1 MGDPRPF
8 TREISIDIL
17 RGAVRMKKGF
27 HGTAGV
33 SFEELVSS
41 ESNLQ
46 RLRQTACQ
54 SRNTTDIRLELFRL
68 RARWERLCELIYES
82 ARFIGS
88 FEDLDHHMI
97 DLPTDEYIKFRKVIL
112 ISYLIY
118 VFNKFVVL
126 IHLSSICQLQ
136 RYNVD
141 RDTMNHDVSNL
152 GWFKL
157 AFGSVPTVNGRP
169 PPKSVSTHEGS
180 STQDSDDDFMPDKH
194 GNLPWKKKGKS
205 VASMSTK
212 KKKSSDASAK
222 RDDDSDDDFM
232 PDKHGNL
239 PWKKIM

>member
-1 MGDPRPF
+1 MGSSRPAVGRQPSRFAADRLDHPSPASFSRHPSPAIPFPFRVVGSLKRAHLCLFSSLPLLLIASVPLLHFAVMGDPRPF

-17 RGAVRMKKGF
+17 RGAVRMKKGL

-97 DLPTDEYIKFRKVIL
+97 DLPTDEYIRFRKVIL

-126 IHLSSICQLQ
+126 IHLSSICEL
-136 RYNVD
+136 
-141 RDTMNHDVSNL
+141 
-152 GWFKL
+152 
-157 AFGSVPTVNGRP
+157 
-169 PPKSVSTHEGS
+169 
-180 STQDSDDDFMPDKH
+180 
-194 GNLPWKKKGKS
+194 
-205 VASMSTK
+205 
-212 KKKSSDASAK
+212 
-222 RDDDSDDDFM
+222 
-232 PDKHGNL
+232 
-239 PWKKIM
+239 